1 MRLKNFFSIIF
12 FVIVSSGT
20 IWIFAQS
27 KTIEFNAQD
36 YLDIQQL
43 YAEYNHALDAS
54 DAERFA
60 ALFSEDGSL
69 AGNTG
74 RDALVQVIRGTEQ
87 LWQGKWRHLYSN
99 LVITPTT
106 DGANG
111 TSFLFAYDVTTKP
124 ATITNTGIYTDKL
137 VKTSQGWRFKQRT
150 FSNDAQ

>member
-1 MRLKNFFSIIF
+1 MRFKNFFSLILLT
-12 FVIVSSGT
+12 IVSLGVLWT
-20 IWIFAQS
+20 FAQS
-27 KTIEFNAQD
+27 KTTEFSAQD

-54 DAERFA
+54 DANRFA
-60 ALFSEDGSL
+60 DLFSEDGSL

-106 DGANG
+106 EGADG

-137 VKTSQGWRFKQRT
+137 VKTSQGWRFKERT
-150 FSNDAQ
+150 FLNDAQ

>member
-1 MRLKNFFSIIF
+1 MRIKNFFSLILLT
-12 FVIVSSGT
+12 IVSLGSLWT
-20 IWIFAQS
+20 FAQS
-27 KTIEFNAQD
+27 KTMEFSTQD

-43 YAEYNHALDAS
+43 YAEYNHALDTS
-54 DAERFA
+54 DANRFA
-60 ALFSEDGSL
+60 DLFSEDGSL

-106 DGANG
+106 EGANG

-137 VKTSQGWRFKQRT
+137 VKTRQGWRFKERT
-150 FSNDAQ
+150 FLNDAQ